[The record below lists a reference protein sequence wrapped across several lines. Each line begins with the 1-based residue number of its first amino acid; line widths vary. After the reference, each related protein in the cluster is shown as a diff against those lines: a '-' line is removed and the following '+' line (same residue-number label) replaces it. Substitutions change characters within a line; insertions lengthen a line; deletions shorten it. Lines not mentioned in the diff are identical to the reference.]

1 MGVTTISKAWLL
13 HKNTS
18 LEDLITKSLSFQ
30 GQTII
35 MEKACDG
42 TRDCCEPTER
52 TKESSNMWDD
62 DPGQSGSVFNRPR
75 FGDLW
80 TKQFARQLLAEFLG
94 TGIIVGLGTGA
105 VMSYIFAGALV
116 GLFQVAAVWI
126 IAVTIAIATTGP
138 ISGAHLNP
146 AVSVTFAILRPCGG
160 FGWIKVPPFIVAQ
173 LCGAIFFSW
182 MNLIMYGPLIVQ
194 FETDNNIVR
203 GQPDSIA
210 SAKAFGEYYL

>member
-1 MGVTTISKAWLL
+1 MAKG
-13 HKNTS
+13 
-18 LEDLITKSLSFQ
+18 
-30 GQTII
+30 
-35 MEKACDG
+35 CDG
-42 TRDCCEPTER
+42 AHDCSEPTET
-52 TKESSNMWDD
+52 TKQSSAVCDD
-62 DPGQSGSVFNRPR
+62 DPVRSGTVIRRPR
-75 FGDLW
+75 LVDLW

-126 IAVTIAIATTGP
+126 IAVTIAIATAGP

-146 AVSVTFAILRPCGG
+146 AISVTFAIFRPCGG

-194 FETDNNIVR
+194 FEEDNNIIR
-203 GQPDSIA
+203 GAPDSIA